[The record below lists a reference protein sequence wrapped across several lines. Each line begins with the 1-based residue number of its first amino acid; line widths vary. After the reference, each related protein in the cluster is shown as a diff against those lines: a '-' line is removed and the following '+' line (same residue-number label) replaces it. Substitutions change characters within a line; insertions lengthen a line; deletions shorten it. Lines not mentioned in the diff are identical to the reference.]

1 MPLAIVAG
9 FHVPV
14 SQTRGRDRP
23 KPFSTT
29 RSAGFKLSASFFIC
43 SFEIAFYVDDASYFS
58 VFLRPFT
65 KSSKTLFASVKAGS
79 EIMKNGFLCGG
90 ERRKRS
96 MTARIDFVDKVH
108 GTFFLADLRPDKHSF
123 LLLTFPLSVSKRGHR
138 VVFLG
143 KTLYSYSA
151 SLHPGI

>member
-1 MPLAIVAG
+1 MPVAIVAG

-14 SQTRGRDRP
+14 SQKRGRDRP
-23 KPFSTT
+23 KPFSAT
-29 RSAGFKLSASFFIC
+29 RSAGFKLSASFFTC
-43 SFEIAFYVDDASYFS
+43 SFENDFFVDDTSYFP

-79 EIMKNGFLCGG
+79 EITKNGLLCGG

-96 MTARIDFVDKVH
+96 MTARIDFVDEVH
-108 GTFFLADLRPDKHSF
+108 GTVFLADLRPDKHSF
-123 LLLTFPLSVSKRGHR
+123 LLLTFSLSVSKRGHR

-143 KTLYSYSA
+143 KTLNSHSA
-151 SLHPGI
+151 SLHPGV